1 MKKVFVLASLVF
13 VITAAKSQSVKT
25 HFGVKGGWN
34 LANLQSPNTDYDSKS
49 GFHAGLLAHIHVAD
63 HFAIQ
68 PEVMYSNQG
77 TEYANA
83 GVRYRTNLS
92 YINVP
97 VLAQYMVGNGF
108 RLQTGPQ
115 IGFLLDAKARN
126 QATETNIDVENNF
139 KSTDFSWA
147 FGASYLTNSGFGV
160 DARYNLGLSNINE
173 TNAATVK
180 NRVLQLGVFY
190 QFMH

>member
-1 MKKVFVLASLVF
+1 MKKLFVLASLVF
-13 VITAAKSQSVKT
+13 VVIATKSQSVKT

-49 GFHAGLLAHIHVAD
+49 GAHLGLLAHIHVAD
-63 HFAIQ
+63 HFAVQ

-77 TEYANA
+77 TEYSNA

-97 VLAQYMVGNGF
+97 VLAQYMTGSGF

-115 IGFLLDAKARN
+115 IGFLLDAKSKN
-126 QATETNIDVENNF
+126 QQTEAKTDVENNF
-139 KSTDFSWA
+139 KSTDLSWA

-173 TNAATVK
+173 TNATTVK